1 MYNQRKVKV
10 VKKPL
15 FQGDSGVETFEF
27 EFDKF
32 YNELDLSKLS
42 AYIKLTYPDD
52 SGDVIKLT
60 QKPNTDENKLLL
72 SWTVDGKN
80 TQVAGVCDA
89 QILFENEGGTV
100 VLNSEVFNIEIKNS
114 INSTMLS
121 LGGSSQVEIL
131 VKRANEKIDQANQK
145 IDKMNEL
152 IDGANQKIDEM
163 DELLNSKIVSSVNGL
178 SGDIDITPNSI
189 GAPTKNELNIEIDKV
204 KNGNYTSKKAECDAD
219 GNVISQTYFKKSD
232 SLSKEWNQILSSAY
246 PNNSL
251 MDINLGGEY
260 KEVFIFAEFPYNT
273 ALTNVDIRTRV
284 ETKIGTNFYPI
295 CDSQNSDLSL
305 YSGTCHMSFR
315 IEMCGIYAKVD
326 KQVAYFNIGDSTAI
340 DAYSNVGKNLGQTSI
355 NNIRLSFL
363 DANGNFV
370 YPQNTLISV
379 YAR

>member
-32 YNELDLSKLS
+32 YNELDLSKLT
-42 AYIKLTYPDD
+42 AYLKLTYPDD
-52 SGDVIKLT
+52 GGDVIKLT
-60 QKPNTDENKLLL
+60 ALSQENENVLLL
-72 SWTVDGKN
+72 SWKVDGKN
-80 TQVAGVCDA
+80 TQVAGICDA
-89 QILFENEGGTV
+89 QILFENEDGTV
-100 VLNSEVFNIEIKNS
+100 VLNSDVFNIEIKNS

-131 VKRANEKIDQANQK
+131 LKRADDKIEEANQK
-145 IDKMNEL
+145 INKMNEL

-163 DELLNSKIVSSVNGL
+163 NELLSSEIVNSVNGF
-178 SGDIDITPNSI
+178 SGVVEITPNSI
-189 GAPTKNELNIEIDKV
+189 GAPTENELNAEIDKL
-204 KNGNYTSKKAECDAD
+204 KNGDYTSKKAECDAD
-219 GNVISQTYFKKSD
+219 GNVISETYLKKSNSISQD
-232 SLSKEWNQILSSAY
+232 WNQILSSAY
-246 PNNSL
+246 PSNSV
-251 MDINLGGEY
+251 MEIDLGGEY
-260 KEVFIFAEFPYNT
+260 KEVFIFVELPYNS
-273 ALTNVDIRTRV
+273 AQEKVDVRTRL
-284 ETKIGTNFYPI
+284 ETKIGVNYYPI

-315 IEMCGIYAKVD
+315 IEMCGIYAKID

-363 DANGNFV
+363 DDGGNLV
-370 YPQNTLISV
+370 YPLNTLINV